1 MRPRIVHVELVDK
14 EVIGEVLNG
23 NVDAYNKLIDKYKSY
38 VFTITYKILNNK
50 QDAEEAAQ
58 DSFIKGYQALSSFNG
73 QSKYSTWLYRIAFNT
88 SISYKRKRKI
98 EVSGLDALENM
109 ISTSEN
115 ATSQLNKQD
124 QRVIIERAMLSLSPI
139 DATIVTLFYL
149 KEHNLE
155 EISKITGHKISSIK
169 VKLFRSRKKL
179 ADELKNRLLIEAETI
194 L

>member
-1 MRPRIVHVELVDK
+1 MHVELVDK

-124 QRVIIERAMLSLSPI
+124 QRVIIEKAMLSLSPI

>member
-1 MRPRIVHVELVDK
+1 VHVELVDQ

-38 VFTITYKILNNK
+38 VYTITYKILNNE

-58 DSFIKGYQALSSFNG
+58 DSFIKGFQALSNFNG

-98 EVSGLDALENM
+98 EVSGLETLENK
-109 ISTSEN
+109 ISTSED
-115 ATSQLNKQD
+115 ATGRLNKLD
-124 QRVIIERAMLSLSPI
+124 QRAIIEKALLSLSPI
-139 DATIVTLFYL
+139 DATIITLFYL
-149 KEHNLE
+149 KEHNLD
-155 EISKITGHKISSIK
+155 EISQITGLKLSSIK

-179 ADELKNRLLIEAETI
+179 ADELKNRLSVEAETI